1 MSGASVVASVSGAA
15 VDGGSVAGAA
25 VDGGSVGGSVWAEDE
40 TDKTKELFFRFNVLN
55 KRVVLTVCKL
65 PELLFFA
72 RILRMVGTDT
82 EGFL

>member
-1 MSGASVVASVSGAA
+1 VSGAAVDGGSVAGAA

-55 KRVVLTVCKL
+55 
-65 PELLFFA
+65 
-72 RILRMVGTDT
+72 
-82 EGFL
+82 